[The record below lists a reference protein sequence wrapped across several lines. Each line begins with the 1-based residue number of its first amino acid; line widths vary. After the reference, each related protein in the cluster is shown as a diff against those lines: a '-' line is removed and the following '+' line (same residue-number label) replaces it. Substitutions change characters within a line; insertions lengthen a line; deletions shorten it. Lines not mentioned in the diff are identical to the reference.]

1 MKKVELGIM
10 TKTSQVPEETSVQ
23 SLIDGICTK
32 VAQLQSGQRYILGIT
47 GYPGAGKSTVS
58 SSLVNGVNARIKGDS
73 AMVVPMD
80 GYHFSNEKLQ
90 EMNLSDL
97 KGIPETFDAQAFI
110 ALLERLRKDT
120 DKNVYCPLFDRSIEA
135 SIQDAIVIEPR
146 HKLCVVEGNYLLLN
160 KEPWTGCRKN
170 FDEVWFLDVT
180 FDTILPRLLD
190 RHIQGGR
197 TPEGAQAKVE
207 STDLPNARLVE
218 QTKIYADK
226 LVKVEAV

>member
-1 MKKVELGIM
+1 M

-23 SLIDGICTK
+23 SLIDDICAK
-32 VAQLQSGQRYILGIT
+32 VANLQNGQRYILGIT

-58 SSLVNGVNARIKGDS
+58 GSLVNGVNANIKGDP

-80 GYHFSNEKLQ
+80 GYHFSNEKLH
-90 EMNLSDL
+90 ELKLADL
-97 KGIPETFDAQAFI
+97 KGIPETFDAHGFI
-110 ALLERLRKDT
+110 SLLERLRNDT
-120 DKNVYCPLFDRSIEA
+120 TKNVYCPLFDRSIEA
-135 SIQDAIVIEPR
+135 SIQDAIVIEPK
-146 HKLCVVEGNYLLLN
+146 HKLCVVEGNYILLK
-160 KEPWTGCRKN
+160 KEPWSNCRKY

-197 TPEGAQAKVE
+197 TPEGAQAKVD

-218 QTKIYADK
+218 ETKIYADK